1 MKMKRLSGFSL
12 MEMMVVLLIIA
23 VVAAASAP
31 MISKKMINSAAQN
44 SSPWVWTGTTNAIA
58 FNINNKDE
66 QTVTIGAAGGADAA
80 QVSRNARLYIKT
92 ASKGPQIAFEDN
104 YKKRSALTIS
114 NSTVALTSEYVRPDF
129 GNITAFGIEAKAAQP
144 GVTVIGYKATAGD
157 NKGATAIGCNATAKG
172 ERSIAIGTDSKKVG
186 NTIHSLKSEGTDS
199 IAIGSGAQAAGPTSI
214 AIGQTSARVLKAG
227 GLDSI
232 AIGNGAQATGTD
244 GIAVGYQATAVDN
257 CVALGDSTEATT
269 YATAVGNSAKATA
282 TQATAIG
289 YNTKATATQATA
301 IGYNTTADVDYSTA
315 IGYGANTSSPTSSG
329 CTKQIVLGDANTEVY
344 IPGTLVPT
352 NLDLSKIS
360 GTITLG
366 NSSGKVYI
374 PGNLIVAKPSY
385 LYVRE
390 RRAGLNDAA
399 GIFEVLMC
407 GGAEEGLRIE
417 VDWRKTVSGLLSDRR
432 LKNVGEEITTG
443 LDKIKELKVY
453 NYTFKDDTE
462 KTSFVGVIAQDLQKV
477 FPNAVTKG
485 EDGYLRIRWEDMF
498 YSMVNAIKELDAKF
512 EALVVKVQKAIDL
525 EEEVKALRAENKELK
540 KQFSDLEKRIEK
552 LEKKA
557 EKRAKKA
564 EKE

>member
-199 IAIGSGAQAAGPTSI
+199 IAIGSGAQAAGTTSI

-289 YNTKATATQATA
+289 YNTIAS
-301 IGYNTTADVDYSTA
+301 GLNSTA
-315 IGYGANTSSPTSSG
+315 IGRNTKATHDNSIAIGYSANAKTTK
-329 CTKQIVLGDANTEVY
+329 TKQIVLGEADTEVY

-352 NLDLSKIS
+352 NLDLSKIT
-360 GTITLG
+360 GTITIG
-366 NSSGKVYI
+366 ANNATVKI
-374 PGNLIVAKPSY
+374 PGHVELGKATYDVKMAVKQVNGTDPIFNTVK
-385 LYVRE
+385 RE
-390 RRAGLNDAA
+390 AANDARVN
-399 GIFEVLMC
+399 IFVH
-407 GGAEEGLRIE
+407 
-417 VDWRKTVSGLLSDRR
+417 TSDRR

-443 LDKIKELKVY
+443 LEKIKELKIY

-462 KTSFVGVIAQDLQKV
+462 KTPRVGVIAQDLQKV

-485 EDGYLRIRWEDMF
+485 EDGFLRIRWEDMF

-512 EALVVKVQKAIDL
+512 EALVAKVQKALDL